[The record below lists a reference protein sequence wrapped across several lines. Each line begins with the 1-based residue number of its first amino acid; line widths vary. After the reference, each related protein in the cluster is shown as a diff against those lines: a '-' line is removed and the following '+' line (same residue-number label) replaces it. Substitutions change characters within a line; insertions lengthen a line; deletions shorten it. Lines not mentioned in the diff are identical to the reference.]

1 MTRPSKFYVVFTGRK
16 PGIYETWEECK
27 AQVDRFPGASFK
39 SFPTIEEAET
49 AYRKIPMVETLLP
62 ELHSLSGDGSA
73 CPCPGKME
81 FRIVDSLT
89 KELLHEER
97 FPFGTN
103 NIAEFLALVEACRR
117 VQNDYKHH
125 GKVVYTD
132 SMTALTWLR
141 EGRVN
146 TSLELRPDTER
157 LFLRIAEAESTLKTL
172 DLPSI
177 DVRKWLTEKWGEI
190 PADYGRK

>member
-1 MTRPSKFYVVFTGRK
+1 MTKTTKFYVVFTGRE
-16 PGIYETWEECK
+16 PGIYKTWEECK
-27 AQVDRFPGASFK
+27 AQVDRFPSASFK
-39 SFPTIEEAET
+39 SFSTMEDAEV
-49 AYRKIPMVETLLP
+49 AYRKIQLTETILP

-81 FRIVDSLT
+81 FRVVDSLT
-89 KELLHEER
+89 KELIHEER

-117 VQNDYKHH
+117 VQCDFNHA

-157 LFLRIAEAESTLKTL
+157 LFQRIADAETTLRSL
-172 DLPSI
+172 DITKI
-177 DVRKWLTEKWGEI
+177 DIRKWPTEKWGEI